1 MDKKRIILRAVPLI
15 LAVCAA
21 LSACSV
27 EVNPPDDDQTV
38 PGTTAQNTTDVAD
51 TTLEADA
58 ANGNKPDVVDYSSEP
73 VIWGPGNIKDH
84 TRPADPEKLQNKYS
98 EMSAQWLLPE
108 GKTICLTFDEGYENG
123 YTAQILDT
131 LAEKKVKAIF
141 FCTYDYVRDNPD
153 LVLRMINEGHILAN
167 HSYSHY
173 NMTEIDLETAEEEIT
188 LMHDYVEETY
198 NYSMGYYRFPEGV
211 FSEQTLALAA
221 KLGYRSVFWSFAYE
235 DWDTENPPDE
245 SEAFE
250 KITSS
255 THDGEIMLLHAVS
268 ATNANILGSVIDNI
282 REQGYEFTTE
292 L

>member
-1 MDKKRIILRAVPLI
+1 MFKKNILFKALPLAI
-15 LAVCAA
+15 ALCTV

-27 EVNPPDDDQTV
+27 EVDTPEEQTV

-51 TTLEADA
+51 TTLQASE
-58 ANGNKPDVVDYSSEP
+58 ANGSKLDVVDYSTEP

-84 TRPADPEKLQNKYS
+84 ARPADPEKLQNKYS
-98 EMSAQWLLPE
+98 EMSGQWLLPE
-108 GKTICLTFDEGYENG
+108 QKTICLTFDEGYENG
-123 YTAQILDT
+123 FTAQILDT
-131 LAEKKVKAIF
+131 LAEKNVKAIF

-153 LVLRMINEGHILAN
+153 LVHRMINEGHILAN

-173 NMTEIDLETAEEEIT
+173 NMTEVDLETAEEEIT
-188 LMHDYVEETY
+188 LMHDYVEENF
-198 NYSMGYYRFPEGV
+198 NYSMGYFRFPEGV

-221 KLGYRSVFWSFAYE
+221 QLGYRSVFWSFAYE
-235 DWDTENPPDE
+235 DWDADNPPDE
-245 SEAFE
+245 TEAFE

-268 ATNANILGSVIDNI
+268 ETNANFLGNVIDNI
-282 REQGYEFTTE
+282 REQGYEFTVE